1 MKDIYQKIEQSFLDN
16 RDRLIQFFQKH
27 GFEESQAEE
36 LTGYL
41 KNATYFLDIKK
52 LKRPKKKIRRRSR
65 GVAILYPLKE
75 DLKEEKQ
82 SLEKLMDEIG
92 TLKKVYPDLDLSK
105 LLTHWLVNNIDPVN
119 KQRVTFNQPL
129 FVSLIDLFWALKRI
143 GYGQKQQ
150 VDLVYDLFVMFKV
163 EDYGKGSK
171 DYDSPKGEL
180 SEAEVKQ
187 HENIRIRYQ
196 QPAMQAHKDFA
207 LKFGWDT

>member
-1 MKDIYQKIEQSFLDN
+1 MEDIYQEIEQSFLDN
-16 RDRLIQFFQKH
+16 RDRLIQFFQDQ

-36 LTGYL
+36 LTSYL
-41 KNATYFLDIKK
+41 KNATYFLDIKN
-52 LKRPKKKIRRRSR
+52 LKRPKKKFRRRSR
-65 GVAILYPLKE
+65 GSAILYPLKE

-105 LLTHWLVNNIDPVN
+105 LLTHWLVNNINPVN

-129 FVSLIDLFWALKRI
+129 CVSLIALFWALKRI

-163 EDYGKGSK
+163 DDYGKGSK

-180 SEAEVKQ
+180 SEVEVIQ
-187 HENIRIRYQ
+187 HERIRKQFQ
-196 QPAMQAHKDFA
+196 QPAIKSRDQYAEI
-207 LKFGWDT
+207 FGWDA